1 MVEIHPGETF
11 FDKMP
16 DGRFEKCILRKLP
29 DGERDK
35 AAARGFAEDP
45 AIEASY
51 RSAHDVLW
59 TAPTDLTRGQAAV
72 DRYLAEV
79 NARFAPSIA
88 EGDAR

>member
-35 AAARGFAEDP
+35 AAARGGTGEFFRPIPKDQMTA
-45 AIEASY
+45 ARIEA
-51 RSAHDVLW
+51 AEEMIWD
-59 TAPTDLTRGQAAV
+59 
-72 DRYLAEV
+72 AEV
-79 NARFAPSIA
+79 GVFVLL
-88 EGDAR
+88 EKCVD